1 MFNKQRF
8 KKDFMKSLKKHIT
21 QDNISNQNN
30 KSTSIKE
37 KMDFDYD
44 LIHSINNKYR
54 CDSVKFQPT
63 KNSLSYLVYHNKLK
77 ELETKLKNGIDPD
90 HRDICGESCSWTP
103 LYWSVKLRNIECTK
117 ILLKFGASINLV
129 INDFDECCGTVL
141 DLAILRE
148 DDEMEKLLRDFAEQ
162 EDVNLGQSF
171 KAIRSKLR
179 GKAPAFNFKYYGK
192 KKEEAA

>member
-1 MFNKQRF
+1 
-8 KKDFMKSLKKHIT
+8 MKSLKKHIT